1 MVYGPE
7 APNIRPM
14 PKADRNGSAEL
25 FQGMLAATRDAILEH
40 EEGSRLGRDSECVHR
55 MRVATRRARA
65 ALRTASGVVEQERE
79 EKLRAELAWLGGV
92 LGNVRDLDVLIAH
105 LRAEAESLE
114 PAGRNALKPVFS
126 RLTAERR
133 KARTSLLRALK
144 SARYRQLLDE
154 LAEAAV
160 REPTPNGRVR
170 LDKRAGKEFE
180 RLVKAMRT
188 LPSEPTDEELHRVR
202 KLGKRARYAAELT
215 EPLAPR
221 KTATFVKRAKAF
233 QDVTGEHQDAAV
245 AGEKL
250 REFVADESAAAAFAA
265 GQLAERERARRASAR
280 ERLPKAWK
288 DLERAGRQAWS

>member
-1 MVYGPE
+1 V
-7 APNIRPM
+7 
-14 PKADRNGSAEL
+14 PKVDRNGSAEL
-25 FQGMLAATRDAILEH
+25 LQGMLAAARDAILEH

-65 ALRTASGVVEQERE
+65 ALRTASGVLEQERE

-92 LGNVRDLDVLIAH
+92 LGDVRDLDVLIAH
-105 LRAEAESLE
+105 LRAEADSLE
-114 PAGRNALKPVFS
+114 PAERNALKPVFG

-133 KARTSLLRALK
+133 KARTALLRALK
-144 SARYRQLLDE
+144 GARYRRLVDD
-154 LAEAAV
+154 LAEAV
-160 REPTPNGRVR
+160 GEPMPNGRVK

-202 KLGKRARYAAELT
+202 KLGKQARYAAELT
-215 EPLAPR
+215 APLAPR

-245 AGEKL
+245 AEEKL
-250 REFVADESAAAAFAA
+250 RELVGDESAAASFAA

-288 DLERAGRQAWS
+288 DLERAGEQAWS

>member
-1 MVYGPE
+1 
-7 APNIRPM
+7 M
-14 PKADRNGSAEL
+14 PKTDRNGSAEL
-25 FQGMLAATRDAILEH
+25 LQGMLAAARDAILEH

-65 ALRTASGVVEQERE
+65 ALRTASGVLEQERE

-92 LGNVRDLDVLIAH
+92 LGGVRDLDVLIAH
-105 LRAEAESLE
+105 LRAEADSLE
-114 PAGRNALKPVFS
+114 PAERNALKPVFS

-133 KARTSLLRALK
+133 KARTALLRALK
-144 SARYRQLLDE
+144 GARYRRLVDD

-160 REPTPNGRVR
+160 GEPTPNGRVK

-180 RLVKAMRT
+180 RLVKAMHT

-202 KLGKRARYAAELT
+202 KLGKQARYAAELT
-215 EPLAPR
+215 APLAPR

-245 AGEKL
+245 AEEKL
-250 REFVADESAAAAFAA
+250 RELVGDESAAASFAA
-265 GQLAERERARRASAR
+265 GQLAERERTRRVSAR
-280 ERLPKAWK
+280 AQLPKAWK
-288 DLERAGRQAWS
+288 DLERAGQQAWS